1 MAMGTGTNYRREGAI
16 IALAKAQRA
25 REIMQCFKRAS
36 VKPSN
41 INYKGYG
48 KELY

>member
-1 MAMGTGTNYRREGAI
+1 MATSTNYRREGAR

>member
-1 MAMGTGTNYRREGAI
+1 MATGNNYRSQGAQ

-25 REIMQCFKRAS
+25 REIMQCFKRAN

-41 INYKGYG
+41 NK
-48 KELY
+48 KL

>member
-1 MAMGTGTNYRREGAI
+1 MATGTNYKRQGAQ

-25 REIMQCFKRAS
+25 REIMQCFRRAS

-41 INYKGYG
+41 TK
-48 KELY
+48 KL

>member
-1 MAMGTGTNYRREGAI
+1 MATGSNYRREGAK
-16 IALAKAQRA
+16 IALAKAVRA
-25 REIMQCFKRAS
+25 YEIMQCFRRAS

-48 KELY
+48 KELFK